1 MKFTFIFEKMFNI
14 VNTLIEN
21 LKSWKC
27 FLSSKTRGKL
37 RLKYGLHFF
46 LCRRRRFS
54 CISISKKP
62 SSSFFPFTSALISES
77 DIMIFVISFF
87 FCFFWRLAALIIFHH
102 SSAFKGWSLKVIFF
116 GLKQN
121 CYFISFQLKRTL
133 VYSEICLLSVWTNRS
148 IKIACLKLQLKFWV
162 ESFHLH
168 TCSFVSRMYVKLKK
182 TTSRRRLFGTFMNNN
197 FNRLVWLSLF
207 LDLDCQQIFMISL
220 LALPNLRLGNF
231 FPFLFLSNRNW
242 HS

>member
-1 MKFTFIFEKMFNI
+1 MLWFFVSSVNFFLCTELTNTVTDYANLANWSIYFTFIFEKMFNI

-77 DIMIFVISFF
+77 DIMIFVISFP

-116 GLKQN
+116 CLKQN
-121 CYFISFQLKRTL
+121 CYFISTQAYFGLLWNLFAFLFEQTVQLK
-133 VYSEICLLSVWTNRS
+133 
-148 IKIACLKLQLKFWV
+148 
-162 ESFHLH
+162 
-168 TCSFVSRMYVKLKK
+168 
-182 TTSRRRLFGTFMNNN
+182 
-197 FNRLVWLSLF
+197 
-207 LDLDCQQIFMISL
+207 
-220 LALPNLRLGNF
+220 
-231 FPFLFLSNRNW
+231 
-242 HS
+242 

>member
-1 MKFTFIFEKMFNI
+1 MKSE
-14 VNTLIEN
+14 
-21 LKSWKC
+21 S
-27 FLSSKTRGKL
+27 
-37 RLKYGLHFF
+37 YFF
-46 LCRRRRFS
+46 LF
-54 CISISKKP
+54 KTKLLFHFN
-62 SSSFFPFTSALISES
+62 SSVLWLTLK
-77 DIMIFVISFF
+77 FV
-87 FCFFWRLAALIIFHH
+87 CF
-102 SSAFKGWSLKVIFF
+102 
-116 GLKQN
+116 
-121 CYFISFQLKRTL
+121 
-133 VYSEICLLSVWTNRS
+133 SVWANRS

-182 TTSRRRLFGTFMNNN
+182 TTSRRRLFGIFMNNN

-242 HS
+242 HSLRNSLEFIYFRQWTTIFVWPHRPTILLLCVFCSLAEWKSSPEKKESLLATRQMTLVHLSSRFLRFSFFIESDKRHCFTFHNHFLGSTVLTHCMHSI